1 METSKNGKEKED
13 RLFFRELG
21 GDLQAH
27 ELFNKSWRR
36 GQSLGRVWGRV
47 RYGSS
52 WICTYVPPRYH
63 TLNRSLPHR

>member
-1 METSKNGKEKED
+1 MTKLVLLLKKSFQWYNVEQLNLVVYQED
-13 RLFFRELG
+13 RLSFRELG

-47 RYGSS
+47 R
-52 WICTYVPPRYH
+52 
-63 TLNRSLPHR
+63 